1 MFINQNE
8 KQFVI
13 LHPTKNPKK
22 KLKKKKNWEGLGTS
36 KIKAS
41 CSSLEPD
48 VITRKQFSQRLS
60 WSFRTS
66 NKPVERDK
74 EVFPTTFLGLKR
86 TSDYQ
91 QQCIKKRAFFCLV
104 DDIWPYWVKELL
116 SSWAIFQLRSII
128 HHLLSHLLC
137 GYNLIEAG
145 CWSQG
150 AKIRTL
156 LDHRGQERLC
166 RVLISSQSG

>member
-41 CSSLEPD
+41 CSSFEPD

-60 WSFRTS
+60 
-66 NKPVERDK
+66 
-74 EVFPTTFLGLKR
+74 
-86 TSDYQ
+86 
-91 QQCIKKRAFFCLV
+91 
-104 DDIWPYWVKELL
+104 
-116 SSWAIFQLRSII
+116 
-128 HHLLSHLLC
+128 
-137 GYNLIEAG
+137 
-145 CWSQG
+145 
-150 AKIRTL
+150 
-156 LDHRGQERLC
+156 
-166 RVLISSQSG
+166 